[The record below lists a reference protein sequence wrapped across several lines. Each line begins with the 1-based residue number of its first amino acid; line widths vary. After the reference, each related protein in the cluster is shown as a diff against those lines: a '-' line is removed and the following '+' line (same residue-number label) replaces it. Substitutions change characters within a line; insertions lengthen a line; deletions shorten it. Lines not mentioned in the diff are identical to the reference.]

1 MRWCEWSVG
10 WDFTRTGKR
19 YKEVDTGII
28 VHTKRDVEQ
37 ERNMEIFTKR
47 KKQERKRET
56 PDF

>member
-1 MRWCEWSVG
+1 MELG
-10 WDFTRTGKR
+10 WDFTRTGKG